1 MGSAFI
7 LRGYGERNSEYR
19 THVFARGGGDRSAVA
34 FDDIFG
40 NGKTKAR
47 TAYFAGA
54 GIIRAVEWIKNML
67 PVFLLGRR
75 CPYPLWQRYIFT
87 VGRRGDIDTA
97 ALHIIF
103 YRVFDEVGEG
113 AHKHDA
119 VARRCEAARIDI

>member
-1 MGSAFI
+1 MGSALFC
-7 LRGYGERNSEYR
+7 GDTGERNSEYR

-67 PVFLLGRR
+67 PFFCWDADARIHYGKG
-75 CPYPLWQRYIFT
+75 IFFT

-103 YRVFDEVGEG
+103 YRVFDRGW
-113 AHKHDA
+113 
-119 VARRCEAARIDI
+119 RRRA